1 MNASRQSELK
11 GRKVIITGAFRFPEG
26 DAAAARV
33 LGIGK
38 AIRELGRE
46 VVFAG
51 WEADGRVADQDKDGF
66 FSYQKFRYVSLN
78 EFRTESLPPF
88 KRLWR
93 YLAAG
98 SRTLAW
104 LRSVDPDSVE
114 AVIAYHGGSLFLIRL
129 AAYCKSRGIRLIVDC
144 TEWYD
149 GNGLPG
155 GRFGIAHLDNEFRLR
170 VLNRLIGNVI
180 AISVYLEDY
189 YSRRGCKVVRVP
201 PTIDFS
207 DGRWRSFPNEVQPS
221 ETLRLVYAGVP
232 AKKDLLGAALYGLR
246 ELKRLRLPVVLN
258 LLGPTKEELLRCVDG
273 DVQLLRDIQEM
284 IFLHGRISQSDV
296 PKIVSESDFS
306 ILLRPNKR
314 YANAGFS
321 TKLVESLAAGV
332 PVLANQ
338 TGDICRYVRDGQE
351 GLILKDHSAE
361 SFVEGVLRAHQMPT
375 ENRLEMRAAARL
387 MALNSFDCLSYS
399 NGLSFFFTHR

>member
-1 MNASRQSELK
+1 MSASRQCESK
-11 GRKVIITGAFRFPEG
+11 GRRVIITGAFRFPEG

-38 AIRELGRE
+38 AIRDLGKK

-51 WEADGRVADQDKDGF
+51 WEANGQAADRDEDGF
-66 FSYQKFRYVSLN
+66 CSYQGFRYISLN
-78 EFRTESLPPF
+78 EFRTESLSPL

-98 SRTLAW
+98 SKTLAW
-104 LRSVDPDSVE
+104 LRSIDSDSVD
-114 AVIAYHGGSLFLIRL
+114 AVIAYHGSSLFLIRL
-129 AAYCKSRGIRLIVDC
+129 AAYCRSRGIRLIVDC

-149 GNGLPG
+149 GGGLPG

-189 YSRRGCKVVRVP
+189 YLSRGCNVVRVP

-207 DGRWRSFPNEVQPS
+207 DGKWLDFSNVVLPGEK
-221 ETLRLVYAGVP
+221 LRLVYAGVP

-246 ELKRLRLPVVLN
+246 ELKRLGSPVILN
-258 LLGPTKEELLRCVDG
+258 LLGPTKDELLRCVDG
-273 DVQLLRDIQEM
+273 DVQLIGDIQEM
-284 IFLHGRISQSDV
+284 IVLHGRIAQSDV
-296 PKIVSESDFS
+296 PKAVAENDFS
-306 ILLRPNKR
+306 ILLRPNRR

-332 PVLANQ
+332 PVIVNQ
-338 TGDICRYVRDGQE
+338 TGDIGRYVRDGQE
-351 GLILKDHSAE
+351 GLILKDHSVE
-361 SFVEGVLRAHQMPT
+361 SFVEGVLRAQQLSS
-375 ENRLEMRAAARL
+375 ESRLRMRTAARL
-387 MALNSFDCLSYS
+387 MAQESFDCLSYS
-399 NGLSFFFTHR
+399 SGLSRFFFHR